1 MRSKTSWYNHE
12 MMKQNFRQVGWIS
25 LVYFVTIL
33 LAVVLN
39 ILMKLDIED
48 AYYDIYFEQ
57 PLFQFSEVIQILM
70 LFAAPVFMAMFILRY
85 LHQKDASDFIHSL
98 PITRSKLFWQQIG
111 FGLVALWLPIVLNGI
126 LLGIIYNFL
135 DVSHFF
141 TINHLFYWLSLTI
154 IILSFVFSVS
164 IVIGMITGISIIQG
178 IFTYVFLFFPVGF
191 TTLVIFNL
199 NFGMI
204 GIPESYFID
213 DRIAHFSPITDLGN
227 LFMFDK
233 ATTFKLVA
241 YIVLTVIL
249 ILFALLLYRKRPVE
263 AASQAIAFKKL
274 KPIFIYSFT
283 FCFTLIGGFY
293 FGFIQQA
300 YQWIIIGYVIFS
312 LIGYF
317 VSQMIVQKS
326 WRVFTT
332 WREYGYFI
340 IGFTCLILV
349 ILFDLTG
356 FENRIPKTENIESV
370 YVIDDMYGFVE
381 REQLY
386 GEEQG
391 FTTLDDIEAVQ
402 KLHQELIDQA
412 DRGNFLYADRMGLTI
427 RYQLKNGRT
436 FVREYYIT
444 GDVADYPLLHN
455 LMQTETYK
463 KYSEPIFRIDEASAY
478 KLTFTNNYDYKQL
491 VISDREQVVELI
503 NRYREDILNLPIQ
516 EGGFMTEAE
525 IHLSNQGSI
534 YLNLTPK
541 YEGVISWLEQEGLYN
556 QVMLTIDD
564 IETVI
569 FAKFTE
575 DYYNYSDEELF
586 ERVLP
591 EQDKMTITDD
601 DQLEFILDHM
611 YGEYDEEEY
620 MAAIYLKG
628 NNFPYVFFSD
638 SENVPSFVYEYFN

>member
-25 LVYFVTIL
+25 LVYFVSIL

-39 ILMKLDIED
+39 VLMKLDVED
-48 AYYDIYFEQ
+48 SYFEIYYDQ
-57 PLFQFSEVIQILM
+57 PIFQFSEVIQVLL

-98 PITRSKLFWQQIG
+98 PITRSKLFWQQVG

-135 DVSHFF
+135 DVSQFF

-154 IILSFVFSVS
+154 ILLSFVFSVS

-178 IFTYVFLFFPVGF
+178 IFTYIFLFFPVGF

-233 ATTFKLVA
+233 APTFKLVA
-241 YIVLTVIL
+241 YIALTVIL
-249 ILFALLLYRKRPVE
+249 LLFALLLYKKRPVE

-283 FCFTLIGGFY
+283 FCFTLVGGFY
-293 FGFIQQA
+293 FGYIQQS
-300 YQWIIIGYVIFS
+300 YQWIIIGYIIFS

-317 VSQMIVQKS
+317 ISQVIVQKS

-332 WREYGYFI
+332 WREYGYFM
-340 IGFTCLILV
+340 IGFTCLIMV

-356 FENRIPKTENIESV
+356 FESRIPKTENIESV

-386 GEEQG
+386 GEAQG
-391 FTTLDDIEAVQ
+391 FNTLDDIEVVQ

-412 DRGNFLYADRMGLTI
+412 GRGHFLLHDHSGLTL
-427 RYQLKNGRT
+427 RYQLKNGKT

-444 GDVADYPLLHN
+444 GNQADYPLLYN

-478 KLTFTNNYDYKQL
+478 RISFTNYDYKEL
-491 VISDREQVVELI
+491 VISEREQVVELI
-503 NRYREDILNLPIQ
+503 NRYREDRLNLPSQ
-516 EGGFMTEAE
+516 EGGFMTDME
-525 IHLSNQGSI
+525 IHLPNQENI
-534 YLNLTPK
+534 YLNLTPE

-556 QVMLTIDD
+556 QAMITIDD
-564 IETVI
+564 VEKVI
-569 FAKFTE
+569 FAEFTE
-575 DYYNYSDEELF
+575 DYYNYSDQELF
-586 ERVLP
+586 EHVLP

-601 DQLEFILDHM
+601 DQLEVILN
-611 YGEYDEEEY
+611 YLYEEYDEAEY
-620 MAAIYLKG
+620 MVAIYLKG
-628 NNFPYVFFSD
+628 YTYPYVFFSE
-638 SENVPSFVYEYFN
+638 SETVPSFVYDYFN